1 MTVMQILD
9 EKGREVYTLEDSQ
22 VVTDAVTIMNEHNVG
37 ALVVTNEAGDVSGII
52 SERDIMRQLSNHP
65 QSVMSL
71 SIAKCMTPNPFTLGK
86 AATVDDVMNLMSSKR
101 IRHLPI
107 VENKK
112 LVGIVSIGDVVK
124 RQIADAESEREAL
137 KEYIAG

>member
-9 EKGREVYTLEDSQ
+9 EKGREVHTLADDQ
-22 VVTDAVTIMNEHNVG
+22 TVADAVAIMNEHNVG
-37 ALVVTNEAGDVSGII
+37 ALVVTNRSGDVTGII
-52 SERDIMRQLSNHP
+52 SERDVMRQLSNHP
-65 QSVMSL
+65 SSVMTL
-71 SIAKCMTPNPFTLGK
+71 NIAKCMTPKPFTLGK
-86 AATVDDVMNLMSSKR
+86 SATIDDVMSLMSSKR

-112 LVGIVSIGDVVK
+112 LFGIISIGDVVK
-124 RQIADAESEREAL
+124 RRIAEAEAEREAL

>member
-9 EKGREVYTLEDSQ
+9 EKGRQVFTLQDNQ
-22 VVTDAVTIMNEHNVG
+22 VVADAVTVMNEHNVG
-37 ALVVTNEAGDVSGII
+37 ALVVTNSAGDVVGII
-52 SERDIMRQLSNHP
+52 SERDIMRQLSSHP
-65 QSVMSL
+65 QTVMSL
-71 SIAKCMTPNPFTLGK
+71 GIAKCMRPKPYTLGK
-86 AATVDDVMNLMSSKR
+86 TASVDDVMNLMSSKR

-107 VENKK
+107 VENNK

-124 RQIADAESEREAL
+124 RQIADAEHEREAL